1 MARQL
6 RGSMRMRKA
15 VGLTA
20 IAAAVIVPVTFAA
33 SAVFGTFTVDLDRRE
48 SFADLA
54 YRKALVRDL
63 HGSAAPQPNALLA
76 KPLFVASRLP
86 FTPEPPPAVQ
96 VAAPAPVEMAAA
108 PTYRIGGVMITPQS
122 RKVLLR
128 SPDIAATQWLSEG
141 DVTAQGWTVSSI
153 EVNKVALARGDQRVA
168 FDLYAA
174 H

>member
-1 MARQL
+1 
-6 RGSMRMRKA
+6 MRRIA
-15 VGLTA
+15 GWSA

-48 SFADLA
+48 SFADLN

-63 HGSAAPQPNALLA
+63 QGSAAPQPDALLA

-86 FTPEPPPAVQ
+86 FKSEAPPVQ
-96 VAAPAPVEMAAA
+96 AALPAPVEMVAA
-108 PTYRIGGVMITPQS
+108 PAYRIGGVMITPQS

-128 SPDIAATQWLSEG
+128 SPDVAATQWLSEG

-153 EVNKVALARGDQRVA
+153 EVNRVAIARGEQRVA
-168 FDLYAA
+168 FDLYAS

>member
-1 MARQL
+1 
-6 RGSMRMRKA
+6 MRRA
-15 VGLTA
+15 AGWIA

-48 SFADLA
+48 NFADLN

-63 HGSAAPQPNALLA
+63 QGSAAPQPNALLA
-76 KPLFVASRLP
+76 KPLFVAGRLP
-86 FTPEPPPAVQ
+86 FKAEPPTVQAALPA
-96 VAAPAPVEMAAA
+96 AVEVVVAA

-128 SPDIAATQWLSEG
+128 SPDIADTQWLSEG

-153 EVNKVALARGDQRVA
+153 EENRVAIARGGQRVA
-168 FDLYAA
+168 FDLYTS